1 MGLPSGFLKLGKISR
16 LFDVTAMRNT
26 GPIAHGRRSGGGWRF
41 RMGRIFYVCA
51 LGVAAAACSL
61 SPSDGPTS
69 PEITFSADKEGVSDF
84 ELIRID
90 GAVAE
95 VTKRHHQTRFVK
107 NIGGNRR
114 PGPPRLGVG
123 DVIRVTIWEAL
134 DAGLFTSTESRNAKI
149 EDVMI
154 DRQGAVFLPYAGRVK
169 IAGKTVEEAR
179 RLVQAKLEQETLRP
193 QVEIRMVEDQSYRV
207 AVTGTVDKPGL
218 YPLKTTLGTAKL
230 VEVITAA
237 GGSKVPAHRTDVIV
251 VRKKKKARIN
261 LDYLYKN
268 PASDIY
274 IWPRDKVILED
285 VPKVYSIL
293 GAVNKSGQYEFTK
306 SDFRLI
312 DALSFA
318 GGLSDQRANKT
329 GVFLFRFEDVGIVN
343 RMRAARNEPPLQR
356 RDAKTVYQLN
366 LQEAQAFFFA
376 QQFQML
382 DGDVVFVTNAPIHE
396 WNKILNTLA
405 KTAFVAR
412 TGIVFA
418 P

>member
-1 MGLPSGFLKLGKISR
+1 MRTMGPTPR
-16 LFDVTAMRNT
+16 
-26 GPIAHGRRSGGGWRF
+26 GRRFGEAWRLGLCRMVCLLAVGLAVASCGG
-41 RMGRIFYVCA
+41 
-51 LGVAAAACSL
+51 L

-69 PEITFSADKEGVSDF
+69 PEITFSSDDEGDASF

-90 GAVAE
+90 GAVVEA
-95 VTKRHHQTRFVK
+95 TRRHHKSRFVK
-107 NIGGNRR
+107 EIGGNHR

-134 DAGLFTSTESRNAKI
+134 DAGLFTSAESRNAKI
-149 EDVMI
+149 EDVVV
-154 DRQGAVFLPYAGRVK
+154 DRQGEVFLPYAGRVK

-218 YPLKTTLGTAKL
+218 YPLKTSVGAAKL
-230 VEVITAA
+230 VELITAA

-268 PASDIY
+268 PELDIY
-274 IWPRDKVILED
+274 VRPRDKIILED

-318 GGLSDQRANKT
+318 GGLSDERANKT

-343 RMRAARNEPPLQR
+343 RMRAARDEPPLET

-366 LQEAQAFFFA
+366 LQEAKAFFYS

-412 TGIVFA
+412 TGIVFV

>member
-1 MGLPSGFLKLGKISR
+1 
-16 LFDVTAMRNT
+16 MRNT
-26 GPIAHGRRSGGGWRF
+26 GSTARGRRLIRGWRSCLL
-41 RMGRIFYVCA
+41 RIAFVCA
-51 LGVAAAACSL
+51 AGLAATACGI
-61 SPSDGPTS
+61 SPSDGPSS
-69 PEITFSADKEGVSDF
+69 PEITFSAGDDGDAEF

-95 VTKRHHQTRFVK
+95 ITRRHPTHRFVK

-149 EDVMI
+149 EDVVV
-154 DRQGAVFLPYAGRVK
+154 DRQGEVFLPYAGRVK

-207 AVTGTVDKPGL
+207 AVTGTVEKPGL
-218 YPLKTTLGTAKL
+218 YPLKTAIGAAKL
-230 VEVITAA
+230 VELITAA

-268 PASDIY
+268 PDLDIY
-274 IWPRDKVILED
+274 VWPRDKIILED

-343 RMRAARNEPPLQR
+343 RMRAARNEPPIQT

-366 LQEAQAFFFA
+366 LQQAKAFFFA

-412 TGIVFA
+412 TGIVLV

>member
-1 MGLPSGFLKLGKISR
+1 MVCLLAAGFAVASCAGL
-16 LFDVTAMRNT
+16 TA
-26 GPIAHGRRSGGGWRF
+26 
-41 RMGRIFYVCA
+41 
-51 LGVAAAACSL
+51 
-61 SPSDGPTS
+61 SDGPTS
-69 PEITFSADKEGVSDF
+69 PEITFSSDDEGDAAF

-90 GAVAE
+90 GAVVEA
-95 VTKRHHQTRFVK
+95 TRRHHKSRFVK
-107 NIGGNRR
+107 EIGGNHR

-149 EDVMI
+149 EDVVV

-218 YPLKTTLGTAKL
+218 YPLKTSVGAAKL
-230 VEVITAA
+230 VELITAA

-268 PASDIY
+268 PELDIY
-274 IWPRDKVILED
+274 VRPRDKIILED

-343 RMRAARNEPPLQR
+343 RMRAARDEPPLET

-366 LQEAQAFFFA
+366 LQEAKAFFFA

-412 TGIVFA
+412 TGIVLV